1 MASGTIQSFG
11 SRLLSGF
18 IGAATL
24 AVFVGNVNTI
34 SRQDSESLKTFAD
47 DMPSPIQALTLEGEF
62 LNSLRNL
69 YFQTQQHSERGGYQA
84 MRNDDF
90 EEPKRGNPP
99 LHSEK
104 IVTDRKIFFLDLK
117 ENDRGRVIKITEDV
131 RGRRDTIMLPL
142 EAADEFLDALQRI
155 LEAERDM
162 Q

>member
-1 MASGTIQSFG
+1 
-11 SRLLSGF
+11 
-18 IGAATL
+18 
-24 AVFVGNVNTI
+24 
-34 SRQDSESLKTFAD
+34 
-47 DMPSPIQALTLEGEF
+47 
-62 LNSLRNL
+62 
-69 YFQTQQHSERGGYQA
+69 